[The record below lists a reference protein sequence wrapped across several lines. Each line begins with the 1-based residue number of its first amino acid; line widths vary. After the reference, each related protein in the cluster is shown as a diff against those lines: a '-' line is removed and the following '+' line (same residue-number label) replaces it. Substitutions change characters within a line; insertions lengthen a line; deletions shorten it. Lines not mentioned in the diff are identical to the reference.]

1 MRTLIEIPEQQII
14 ALKDL
19 CQSQGLSRAEAIR
32 RAIDVYLQ
40 QQSPGEVDAF
50 GLWQHNKPEIEDGL
64 EYQKRVRE
72 EW

>member
-14 ALKDL
+14 ALKGL

-40 QQSPGEVDAF
+40 QQLPGEVDAF
-50 GLWQHNKPEIEDGL
+50 GLWRHNKPEIKDGL